1 MGRDSIQL
9 KSPTILDKMWD
20 MSHEQLVFCSDH
32 VLGLKAI
39 ISIHNTVLGPAMG
52 GTRMWNYASETD
64 AIEDALRL
72 SRGMT
77 YKNSIAG
84 LNIGGGKAVIIGDAK
99 KIKGE
104 KLMRRFGKFING
116 LGGQYWTAE
125 DVNMTIQ
132 DMEYIRMETPFVAGL
147 SEKNGGSGD
156 PSPVTAYGVYCAMKA
171 CAKTVYGSDTLA
183 GKKILVQGLGNV
195 GSYLVELLIKDKARV
210 LVSDIFDDKIKAIT
224 ERFNVTVVAVDDVY
238 SAEVDIYAPCAL
250 GATINSKTIPM
261 MNCKIIIGG
270 ANNQLH
276 DETLHSKMLNDKGIL
291 YGPDFLVN
299 SGGIINVYFEQQGNY
314 NKAKVLEK
322 TENIYKMTSDVI
334 NLAFVNQ
341 ITTHQA
347 ALNIAMKRIEDFSR
361 VKSPTFK

>member
-1 MGRDSIQL
+1 MGKDSIQL

-52 GTRMWNYASETD
+52 GTRMWNYTSEEA
-64 AIEDALRL
+64 AIQDALRL

-77 YKNSIAG
+77 FKNSIAG

-104 KLMRRFGKFING
+104 KLMRRFGKFVNG

-125 DVNMTIQ
+125 DVNMTTQ
-132 DMEYIRMETPFVAGL
+132 DMEYIRMETPYVAGL
-147 SEKNGGSGD
+147 SEKSGGSGD
-156 PSPVTAYGVYCAMKA
+156 PSPVTAYGVFCGMKA
-171 CAKTVYGSDTLA
+171 CAKVVYGTDALA

-195 GSYLVELLIKDKARV
+195 GSYLIELLIKEQAHV

-224 ERFNVTVVAVDDVY
+224 ERFKVTVVAADEVY
-238 SAEVDIYAPCAL
+238 GADVDIYAPCAL
-250 GATINSKTIPM
+250 GATINSQTIPK
-261 MNCKIIIGG
+261 MNCKIIAGG
-270 ANNQLH
+270 ANNQLE
-276 DETLHSKMLNDKGIL
+276 DEALHAKMLQDQGIL
-291 YGPDFLVN
+291 YGPDFLIN
-299 SGGIINVYFEQQGNY
+299 SGGIINVYFEQQGKY
-314 NKAKVLEK
+314 HRAKVLEK
-322 TENIYKMTSDVI
+322 TEDIYKMTTDVI
-334 NLAFVNQ
+334 NLAAVNN

-347 ALNIAMKRIEDFSR
+347 ALNIATKRIEDFSR
-361 VKSPTFK
+361 LKSPTF

>member
-1 MGRDSIQL
+1 MRRDSIKL
-9 KSPTILDKMWD
+9 KSQTILDKMWD

-52 GTRMWNYASETD
+52 GTRMWDYTSEIA
-64 AIEDALRL
+64 AIEDVLRL

-77 YKNSIAG
+77 FKNSIAG

-104 KLMRRFGKFING
+104 KLMRRFGEFVNG

-125 DVNMTIQ
+125 DVNMTTQ
-132 DMEYIRMETPFVAGL
+132 DMEYIRMETPYVAGL
-147 SEKNGGSGD
+147 SEKSGGSGD
-156 PSPVTAYGVYCAMKA
+156 PSPVTAYGVFCAMKA
-171 CAKTVYGSDTLA
+171 CAKKVYGSDILV

-195 GSYLVELLIKDKARV
+195 GSYLIELLIKEQAHV
-210 LVSDIFDDKIKAIT
+210 LVSDLFNDKIKSIA
-224 ERFNVTVVAVDDVY
+224 ERFKVTVVAVNEVY
-238 SAEVDIYAPCAL
+238 GAEVDIYAPCAL
-250 GATINSKTIPM
+250 GATINSQTIPM
-261 MNCKIIIGG
+261 MNCKIIAGG
-270 ANNQLH
+270 ANNQLA
-276 DETLHSKMLNDKGIL
+276 DETLHAKMLNDKGIL
-291 YGPDFLVN
+291 YGPDFLIN

-322 TENIYKMTSDVI
+322 TEDIYKMTTDVI
-334 NLAFVNQ
+334 NLASVNQ

-347 ALNIAMKRIEDFSR
+347 ALNIAKKRIEDFSR
-361 VKSPTFK
+361 LKSPTF